1 MNNEIKIAVIGDFE
15 SERPSHK
22 ATNAALRHAAD
33 TLLISLTTD
42 WLPTPSLETEIE
54 STKLKK
60 YHGIFCSPGGP
71 YKSMTGT
78 LKAIRFAR
86 ESGWPFI
93 GT

>member
-1 MNNEIKIAVIGDFE
+1 MKNEMKIAVIGDFE
-15 SERPSHK
+15 SGRPSHK

-33 TLLISLTTD
+33 ALSIELTAD
-42 WLPTPSLETEIE
+42 WLSTPSLETEIDD
-54 STKLKK
+54 TNLKD

-71 YKSMTGT
+71 YKSMTGA
-78 LKAIRFAR
+78 LEAIRFAR